1 MSFQKY
7 SMASV
12 NSYQVYKVRFSM
24 ANTIVSSG
32 PSGDLLH
39 QEMVWIPGGS
49 FRTGSDKHSTGYVM
63 LAERPLR

>member
-1 MSFQKY
+1 
-7 SMASV
+7 
-12 NSYQVYKVRFSM
+12 M

-32 PSGDLLH
+32 QSGDLLH
-39 QEMVWIPGGS
+39 QEMVWIGS

>member
-1 MSFQKY
+1 
-7 SMASV
+7 
-12 NSYQVYKVRFSM
+12 VRFSM